1 MKTKKTKEQF
11 CEYVLENWQSTW
23 RKREQDRV
31 DGADDIQLDKDLR
44 EWYSWEC
51 MRQFLGIE
59 RIF

>member
-1 MKTKKTKEQF
+1 MKTKITKAQI

-31 DGADDIQLDKDLR
+31 DVADDIQLDKDLW

-51 MRQFLGIE
+51 MRKFLGLE
-59 RIF
+59 RRF